1 MYISAKGTIDERT
14 SLMDQESDAERY
26 DSEEATVQHDRTPLS
41 SPTTVPSREGEG
53 PEGGASSSGGCKA
66 CLQSAL
72 SVLPSIGE
80 GNEEDRE
87 HDEEILKFG
96 ATQVIMLM
104 VPVLI
109 CMVLVVATEI
119 TVSLLQ
125 PPSGTYLVYTPLREE
140 SAGSGGVTFLF
151 ALVNALIIIGL
162 VVVMT
167 VILVLL
173 FKFECYR
180 AIQGWLLL
188 SSASLLFV
196 FCSLFFVNVLS
207 VHNLLMDW
215 FTFALIVWNFGVVG
229 LLVIHWKGPL
239 RLQQAYLIMVCAVAA
254 SVLLKYLP
262 NWTTW
267 VLLALISIYDLIAVM
282 CPKGPLRILVNL
294 AKERNMDIFPS
305 LIYSSTM
312 VWIIGM
318 ADSNEKKGDQ
328 EEEESDGEK
337 ESTSIERS
345 QQQATVTDE
354 GSLYTA
360 HRRDGASV
368 EGINGEGTHVQHSSE
383 EVEEEEEERRG
394 FKLGLGDFI
403 FYSILVGRAAHDSN
417 GDWVIVSSCFVAIL
431 IGLCI
436 TSLILGI
443 VRRALPALPISIFF
457 GLMFYFSSRYLIS
470 PFVNVMITT
479 QVFV

>member
-1 MYISAKGTIDERT
+1 ME
-14 SLMDQESDAERY
+14 QENGEKY
-26 DSEEATVQHDRTPLS
+26 DSEEATVQDDRTPLS
-41 SPTTVPSREGEG
+41 ASPVTTPSHEGEG
-53 PEGGASSSGGCKA
+53 TEGGASSSGGCKA

-72 SVLPSIGE
+72 NVLPSIGE
-80 GNEEDRE
+80 DSEDDRE

-151 ALVNALIIIGL
+151 ALVNALIVIGL

-167 VILVLL
+167 VVLVLL

-196 FCSLFFVNVLS
+196 FCSLFFVNILY

-267 VLLALISIYDLIAVM
+267 VLLALISVYDLIAVM

-312 VWIIGM
+312 VWTIGM
-318 ADSNEKKGDQ
+318 ADSNEKKDD
-328 EEEESDGEK
+328 EEDKDSDGEK

-345 QQQATVTDE
+345 QQQATLTGE
-354 GSLYTA
+354 GSQYTA
-360 HRRDGASV
+360 HRDGASV
-368 EGINGEGTHVQHSSE
+368 EGGASVAAVTIRNAGNGEGAHVQHS
-383 EVEEEEEERRG
+383 EEEEEGEERRG

-403 FYSILVGRAAHDSN
+403 FYSILVGRAAHDSD
-417 GDWVIVSSCFVAIL
+417 GDWVIISSCFVAIL
-431 IGLCI
+431 IGLCL

-457 GLMFYFSSRYLIS
+457 GLMFYFSSRYLIA

-479 QVFV
+479 QVFM